1 MPSGRA
7 PRKVRSGRASRQA
20 RTVRRLATHSALI
33 RAGSY
38 RAMCSAVPR
47 SPSSETPSTLQSS
60 RPLAAA
66 ASAAIRMSST
76 MRDRRNSSSP
86 GGRSQPDCTSM
97 SSSCRRTGPRERLC
111 DRLIHE
117 GAPTRTGGDTPRYPC
132 SGLRCIRTGSC
143 PPAHCERAS
152 EGPVDRRGDHVL
164 SERSRPVI
172 QATLPV
178 VADNIEEIAMRFY
191 AHLFGEHPQLFDGV
205 FNRGSQAERT
215 QQMAL
220 AGSVAVF
227 ASSLVK
233 VPEQL
238 PAHLLS
244 RIAYKHASLGIPPA
258 QYDVVHDNLFW
269 AIVDVLGDA
278 VTPEVAAAWDEVY
291 WLMAYALINQE
302 RGLYSARGVRPETV
316 WREWQVEQRIQE
328 TEDVVTFV
336 VRRTDDRPVRTSLP
350 GQYVSVK
357 VQMPDGVHQPRQYS
371 LTRADDGE
379 HRQFSVKRVRGNGK
393 PDGEVS
399 NHLCETT
406 DVGDVLT
413 LSLPFGDVVLDDSG
427 RPLVFASA
435 GIGITPMAGM
445 LSHLTAAGSHLEVH
459 VLHADVDEA
468 SFALRQQV
476 LDDVRALPG
485 GSVHA
490 WYENGATGT
499 LPLDG
504 VFEGQLRLD
513 DVTLPE
519 GAGYYLCGPLP
530 FMQAVRSALLD
541 RGVPAQDI
549 QYEVFGP
556 DLWQAD
562 LLTEPAPDS

>member
-1 MPSGRA
+1 
-7 PRKVRSGRASRQA
+7 
-20 RTVRRLATHSALI
+20 
-33 RAGSY
+33 
-38 RAMCSAVPR
+38 
-47 SPSSETPSTLQSS
+47 
-60 RPLAAA
+60 
-66 ASAAIRMSST
+66 
-76 MRDRRNSSSP
+76 
-86 GGRSQPDCTSM
+86 
-97 SSSCRRTGPRERLC
+97 
-111 DRLIHE
+111 
-117 GAPTRTGGDTPRYPC
+117 
-132 SGLRCIRTGSC
+132 
-143 PPAHCERAS
+143 
-152 EGPVDRRGDHVL
+152 VL

-178 VADNIEEIAMRFY
+178 VADNIEEIATRFY

-205 FNRGSQAERT
+205 FNRGNQAERT

-238 PAHLLS
+238 PEHLLS
-244 RIAYKHASLGIPPA
+244 RIAHKHASLGITPA

-316 WREWQVEQRIQE
+316 WREWEVAEKVQE
-328 TEDVVTFV
+328 TEDVVTFR
-336 VRRTDDRPVRTSLP
+336 VRRIDDRLVKTSLP
-350 GQYVSVK
+350 GQYVT
-357 VQMPDGVHQPRQYS
+357 VQVPMPDGVRQPRQYS

-379 HRQFSVKRVRGNGK
+379 HRQFSIKRVRGDGK

-399 NHLCETT
+399 NLLCDTVG
-406 DVGDVLT
+406 VGDRLT

-427 RPLVFASA
+427 RPVVFASA

-445 LSHLTAAGSHLEVH
+445 LSHLTAAGSHLPITL
-459 VLHADVDEA
+459 LHADVDEA
-468 SFALRQQV
+468 SFALRHQV
-476 LDDVRALPG
+476 LEDLRALPEGTAHVWYERGVDSSLPVDGVHSGVLDLDDVKLPDAA
-485 GSVHA
+485 V
-490 WYENGATGT
+490 
-499 LPLDG
+499 
-504 VFEGQLRLD
+504 
-513 DVTLPE
+513 
-519 GAGYYLCGPLP
+519 YYLCGPLP
-530 FMQAVRSALLD
+530 FMQAVRSGLID
-541 RGVPAQDI
+541 RGVPPRDI

-562 LLTEPAPDS
+562 LATESTPGATDRAAPVPD